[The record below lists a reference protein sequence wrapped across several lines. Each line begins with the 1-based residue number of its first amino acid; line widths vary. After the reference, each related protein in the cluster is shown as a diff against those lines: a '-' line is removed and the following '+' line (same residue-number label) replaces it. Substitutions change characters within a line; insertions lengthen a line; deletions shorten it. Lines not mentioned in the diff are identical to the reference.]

1 MSDTPTTNYATLN
14 PLNVNI
20 LNSATLTNGNLQ
32 LNASSIRY
40 ANAKSTFVA
49 SQFNNYCEVDITTR
63 SGGSL
68 IGIGVGDAT
77 ANIALGAGNFTTY
90 REVGEI
96 RVYPGNVL
104 AGTVASY
111 TQGDVIGMAI
121 DSTNVKFYKNGTLQ
135 GTYAH
140 SLTGDYFAVGLAY
153 NDSASTV
160 IDFNFGQR
168 AFAYTPPTGYNA
180 LNTANL
186 PAPTVKDGSDY
197 FNTVL
202 YTGNGTSQSISSL
215 DFSPDLVWLKCRSIA
230 YNHRLVDSVQGVGST
245 LSSNLTNAAVN
256 SSSEFTSLDSNG
268 FSITQGAG
276 YEFNNNA
283 VPYVAWAWDAN
294 GAGSS
299 NTDGTITSTVSA
311 KPTAGF
317 SIATY
322 TGTGSN
328 ASVGHGLGVTP
339 SMCIIKQRN
348 TAQNWWVWHQALGN
362 NVGANNTM
370 LELNGDSGTY
380 AADDVFRGFT
390 STVFQIGTDSGSNTT
405 GGTYVAYCFS
415 EVESYSKIGSFVG
428 NGSADG
434 PFVFCGFRPAY
445 VWLKGSTFASNWNTY
460 DSARSEY
467 NAADDLLRLNSA
479 AAEVSDYSPAA
490 IDLLSNG
497 FKIRTSSG
505 DWNSSGQT
513 FVFCAFAENPFGG
526 SGVSPATAR

>member
-197 FNTVL
+197 FNTVH
-202 YTGNGTSQSISSL
+202 I
-215 DFSPDLVWLKCRSIA
+215 
-230 YNHRLVDSVQGVGST
+230 HR
-245 LSSNLTNAAVN
+245 
-256 SSSEFTSLDSNG
+256 
-268 FSITQGAG
+268 
-276 YEFNNNA
+276 
-283 VPYVAWAWDAN
+283 
-294 GAGSS
+294 
-299 NTDGTITSTVSA
+299 
-311 KPTAGF
+311 
-317 SIATY
+317 
-322 TGTGSN
+322 
-328 ASVGHGLGVTP
+328 
-339 SMCIIKQRN
+339 
-348 TAQNWWVWHQALGN
+348 
-362 NVGANNTM
+362 
-370 LELNGDSGTY
+370 
-380 AADDVFRGFT
+380 
-390 STVFQIGTDSGSNTT
+390 
-405 GGTYVAYCFS
+405 
-415 EVESYSKIGSFVG
+415 
-428 NGSADG
+428 
-434 PFVFCGFRPAY
+434 
-445 VWLKGSTFASNWNTY
+445 
-460 DSARSEY
+460 
-467 NAADDLLRLNSA
+467 
-479 AAEVSDYSPAA
+479 
-490 IDLLSNG
+490 
-497 FKIRTSSG
+497 
-505 DWNSSGQT
+505 
-513 FVFCAFAENPFGG
+513 
-526 SGVSPATAR
+526 